1 MKAVEINKTGGPEVL
16 EVKDI
21 TLDKPGPDQ
30 VTIEQ
35 KAIGLNYID
44 TYHRSGLYPLKLP
57 IGLGLEGAGIINEVG
72 ENVKEFKV
80 GDKISYA
87 GIPLGSYCS
96 HRNYPIKNLVKV
108 PDGIDLE
115 IAATLMN
122 SNCARIFHDHILVKE
137 PGNSVVTPWHQDQ
150 PYYLCEGEQT
160 VSFWVPLDYI
170 PRDRSIEY
178 IAGSHAWDKN
188 FKPQRFDGSDLFE
201 GDKSEVVPDVDNMR
215 DQFNIIGW
223 EMEPG
228 DAVAFHFR
236 TLHGAPAN
244 SSKSRRRVISIR
256 WVGDDAKFVKRLGPT
271 SPSFPELTFEDGE
284 PFAGEDFP
292 IIFDKNKIE

>member
-1 MKAVEINKTGGPEVL
+1 M
-16 EVKDI
+16 
-21 TLDKPGPDQ
+21 
-30 VTIEQ
+30 
-35 KAIGLNYID
+35 
-44 TYHRSGLYPLKLP
+44 S
-57 IGLGLEGAGIINEVG
+57 
-72 ENVKEFKV
+72 
-80 GDKISYA
+80 
-87 GIPLGSYCS
+87 
-96 HRNYPIKNLVKV
+96 
-108 PDGIDLE
+108 E
-115 IAATLMN
+115 IAANLMN

-223 EMEPG
+223 KWSLE
-228 DAVAFHFR
+228 
-236 TLHGAPAN
+236 TL
-244 SSKSRRRVISIR
+244 
-256 WVGDDAKFVKRLGPT
+256 
-271 SPSFPELTFEDGE
+271 
-284 PFAGEDFP
+284 
-292 IIFDKNKIE
+292 